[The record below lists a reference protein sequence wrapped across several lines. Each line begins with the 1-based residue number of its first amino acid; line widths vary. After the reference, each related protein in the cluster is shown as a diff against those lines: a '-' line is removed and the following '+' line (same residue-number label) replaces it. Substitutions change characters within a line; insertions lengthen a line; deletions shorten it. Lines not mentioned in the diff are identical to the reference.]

1 MPDERYDS
9 MMQVRVMGIVLSA
22 IMLLALSPTTPVE
35 AQDVPT
41 PAGWEMGLVYEDG
54 VSEDEPFQLEEGE
67 TSIRFWVRNDN
78 LVGDIHVAFDYDS
91 SSDATLVGET
101 HATVGSAS
109 NDTFTLKFTKP
120 STGLFDLWS
129 IPAGTVYDFEIYG
142 ELTSVGPV
150 PAGTVPAGIRPSQ
163 SVDGEVV
170 VPMLHRWDVAIEE
183 IGHPVNAGTEF
194 NLQVDLKNV
203 GNTADSFSGASIED
217 NCPVLTVNDEPLQV
231 MEGVVTQPGIANSVT
246 LVFDASSTHPT
257 RMCEIEIEIK
267 SNGVMNGGMGDNSN
281 KDEADVEIEARP
293 VGAQQD
299 QNDASVG
306 DDDGPQNQEQVT
318 SDNFL
323 MFPTLVTPMAILWAA
338 FVRAREE

>member
-1 MPDERYDS
+1 
-9 MMQVRVMGIVLSA
+9 MMQVRMMGIVLSA

-35 AQDVPT
+35 AQEVPT
-41 PAGWEMGLVYEDG
+41 PVGWEMGLVYSDGASEED
-54 VSEDEPFQLEEGE
+54 PFQLEEGE

-78 LVGDIHVAFDYDS
+78 LAGDIHVAFDYDS

-101 HATVGSAS
+101 HTTVGSAS
-109 NDTFTLKFTKP
+109 NDTFTLKL
-120 STGLFDLWS
+120 SDLDLWS

-142 ELTSVGPV
+142 ELTSWGL

-163 SVDGEVV
+163 NIDGEVI
-170 VPMLHRWDVAIEE
+170 VPKLYRWDVEIIEIE
-183 IGHPVNAGTEF
+183 HSINAGTEF
-194 NLQVDLKNV
+194 NLHVDLKNM
-203 GNTADSFSGASIED
+203 GNTADSFTSATIED
-217 NCPVLTVNDEPLQV
+217 NCPVLTVDDEPLQS
-231 MEGVVTQPGIANSVT
+231 MEGVVKQMADVIEVT

-257 RMCEIEIEIK
+257 RKCEIEIQIK
-267 SNGVMNGGMGDNSN
+267 STGVIDGGQGDSSN
-281 KDEADVEIEARP
+281 KDEIDVQVEARP

-306 DDDGPQNQEQVT
+306 DDDGPENQEQVT

>member
-1 MPDERYDS
+1 MPDGWYDS
-9 MMQVRVMGIVLSA
+9 MMQSRRMGIILGA
-22 IMLLALSPTTPVE
+22 IALLALFSVTVQ
-35 AQDVPT
+35 AQDVPS
-41 PAGWEMGLVYEDG
+41 PAGWEMGLIYDQGASDED
-54 VSEDEPFQLEEGE
+54 PFTLEEE
-67 TSIRFWVRNDN
+67 DTTIRFWIRNDN
-78 LVGDIHVAFDYDS
+78 IVGDIEISLEYES
-91 SSDATLVGET
+91 SADAILSGEESV
-101 HATVGSAS
+101 TVSSGT
-109 NDTFTLKFTKP
+109 NDIFTLKL
-120 STGLFDLWS
+120 SEIDVWN
-129 IPAGTVYDFEIYG
+129 IVAGTTFDFEIDG
-142 ELTSVGPV
+142 ELTSWGGAPLIL
-150 PAGTVPAGIRPSQ
+150 PLSSQ

-281 KDEADVEIEARP
+281 KDETDVDIEARP